1 MTSSSASE
9 IPESSALPDSPSA
22 SYAAYD
28 VFISHR
34 GPDARKT
41 LVSHLYY
48 RLSTYG
54 LRVFI
59 DTPELQRGRVIDPQI
74 ENAIATASVHLAI
87 LSPTYAQSRWCLE
100 ELLLMLQSGAPVIP
114 VFYHTEPAE
123 VRWIKGR
130 YGQAMQ
136 NHVDK
141 GIDNPERLKNWRE
154 ALSNVSDNSGFE
166 LEAFDRDEAILVEK
180 IIEYVLGIVRKSA
193 PIDNRHLPSR
203 HQADEQQRSI
213 SLNEKIEEFELRIS
227 RQPQTEKPHIVGIVG
242 FAGVGKTTLAKELFD
257 RKKGDFKKYLF
268 LSAYKDSLHSLQL
281 KLCKA
286 LVNPDIQEDSI
297 KGIESFK
304 KKLRALLIL
313 SDEGSITEGIRLF
326 KKICKSYSF

>member
-1 MTSSSASE
+1 MTSSSSASE

-28 VFISHR
+28 VFISFR

-48 RLSTYG
+48 RLSTFG
-54 LRVFI
+54 LRVFM
-59 DTPELQRGRVIDPQI
+59 DVDELQPGHLILNQI
-74 ENAIATASVHLAI
+74 GKVIATASVCLAI
-87 LSPTYAQSRWCLE
+87 LSPRYADSLWCLD
-100 ELLLMLQSGAPVIP
+100 ELVLMLESGAPVVP
-114 VFYHTEPAE
+114 VFYHVTPAE
-123 VRWIKGR
+123 VRWNRRGR
-130 YGQAMQ
+130 YSEALH
-136 NHVDK
+136 NLEAK
-141 GIDNPERLKNWRE
+141 KTIDRETYEKKPRFNPERIQKWRN
-154 ALSNVSDNSGFE
+154 ALSRVSDHSGFE
-166 LEAFDRDEAILVEK
+166 LEAFDSDEAILVEK
-180 IIEYVLGIVRKSA
+180 IIESVLRFVRKSA

-213 SLNEKIEEFELRIS
+213 SLNEKIEEFEHRIS
-227 RQPQTEKPHIVGIVG
+227 WQQQTEKPHIVGIVG
-242 FAGVGKTTLAKELFD
+242 FAGVGKTTLAKEFFD

-268 LSAYKDSLHSLQL
+268 LSAYKESLHSLQL

-304 KKLRALLIL
+304 KKFASLANV
-313 SDEGSITEGIRLF
+313 
-326 KKICKSYSF
+326 K